1 MDMNAKSEPNTLKY
15 NSSQFIDMPN
25 DENKTQVQQAA
36 AVSFELTGDSNP
48 ANKEWSSVNT

>member
-1 MDMNAKSEPNTLKY
+1 MNAKSEPNTLKY